1 MIKRVVKEN
10 YKYALL
16 FIFFIIVFYVF
27 KNTQIL
33 SDFVI
38 KIDNSVI
45 NNINNVTND
54 NNTFFYKLLTNNIG
68 VYLPIILLILMLLFI
83 KNKYY
88 FITQLL
94 SYLVAG
100 GVSYVTKLMY
110 ARPRPEVALIDIPTS
125 FSFPSGHTITSV
137 VFYMTFCYLLTI
149 KMKKRKDKD
158 KKFAILMFTSIIV
171 LLICFSRI
179 YLGVHYFSDVIGG
192 LMLSIPLEIM
202 IINTI
207 KILMKEKLK

>member
-27 KNTQIL
+27 KNSQIL
-33 SDFVI
+33 SDFVV

-45 NNINNVTND
+45 NNINKVISN

-68 VYLPIILLILMLLFI
+68 VYLPIILLILMLIFI

-88 FITQLL
+88 FITQLT
-94 SYLVAG
+94 SYLTAG
-100 GVSYVTKLMY
+100 GISYITKLMY
-110 ARPRPEVALIDIPTS
+110 ARPRPEIALIDIPTS

-137 VFYMTFCYLLTI
+137 VFYMTFCFLLTFN
-149 KMKKRKDKD
+149 MKKKKEKD